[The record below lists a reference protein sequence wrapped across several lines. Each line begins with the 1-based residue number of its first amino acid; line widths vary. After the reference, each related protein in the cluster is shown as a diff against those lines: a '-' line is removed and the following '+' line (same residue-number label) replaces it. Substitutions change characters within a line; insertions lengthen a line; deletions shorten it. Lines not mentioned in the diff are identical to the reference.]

1 MASTMNDIMHDLLN
15 KLRIISKIK
24 EGQKLDTA
32 NGLNVYT
39 EGWMNWLLR
48 KWNRDNKDEGIRY
61 LRDLYK
67 ALQQSVETVINES
80 KHSSSEAKK
89 SVATYVLINAA
100 TELKASVKGL
110 DNMCKTYANFPTT
123 VASLDGILKD
133 YVIVTYSSLM
143 GAIPSDKLTEDL
155 RESITYGGVV
165 VYNGKDGMH
174 IPNVSAELVQGQR
187 TVSRNSVD
195 SQDNDETEK
204 LPNL

>member
-1 MASTMNDIMHDLLN
+1 MNDVMHDLLN
-15 KLRIISKIK
+15 KLRVISKIK

-39 EGWMNWLLR
+39 EGWVNWLLR
-48 KWNRDNKDEGIRY
+48 KWNRDNKDEGIRN

-80 KHSSSEAKK
+80 KK
-89 SVATYVLINAA
+89 SMATYVLINAA
-100 TELKASVKGL
+100 SELKASVKGL

-123 VASLDGILKD
+123 VAALDGILKD

-143 GAIPSDKLTEDL
+143 EAIPEDKLTKDL
-155 RESITYGGVV
+155 QESITYGGVV

-174 IPNVSAELVQGQR
+174 IPNVSAELVRGQR
-187 TVSRNSVD
+187 TTSRNAVD
-195 SQDNDETEK
+195 PAADDEDEK
-204 LPNL
+204 LP

>member
-165 VYNGKDGMH
+165 LYYGKDGMH

>member
-1 MASTMNDIMHDLLN
+1 MNDVMHDLLN
-15 KLRIISKIK
+15 KLRVISKIK

-39 EGWMNWLLR
+39 EGWVNWLLR

-61 LRDLYK
+61 LRELYK
-67 ALQQSVETVINES
+67 ALQQSVETVINERS
-80 KHSSSEAKK
+80 IQLANQKK
-89 SVATYVLINAA
+89 SMATYVLINAA
-100 TELKASVKGL
+100 SELKASVKGL

-123 VASLDGILKD
+123 VAALDGILKD

-143 GAIPSDKLTEDL
+143 EAIPEDKLTKDL

-174 IPNVSAELVQGQR
+174 IPNVSAELVRGQR
-187 TVSRNSVD
+187 TISRNAVEPPAD
-195 SQDNDETEK
+195 DEDEK
-204 LPNL
+204 LP

>member
-1 MASTMNDIMHDLLN
+1 MTSAINDVMHDLLN
-15 KLRIISKIK
+15 KLRVISKIK

-39 EGWMNWLLR
+39 EGWVNWLLR
-48 KWNRDNKDEGIRY
+48 KWNRDNKDEGIRN

-80 KHSSSEAKK
+80 KK
-89 SVATYVLINAA
+89 SMATYVLINAA
-100 TELKASVKGL
+100 SELKASVKGL

-123 VASLDGILKD
+123 VAALDGILKD

-143 GAIPSDKLTEDL
+143 EAIPEDKLTKDL

-174 IPNVSAELVQGQR
+174 IPNVSAELVRGQR
-187 TVSRNSVD
+187 TTSRNAVD
-195 SQDNDETEK
+195 PAADDEDEK
-204 LPNL
+204 LP